1 MHWGHTKIRL
11 TSAVGMREVTKT
23 IMSLFADLIGML
35 GTCLVVLAFFAI
47 QLEKISPKGPLY
59 NLLNLSGA
67 TLLLISLTI
76 NFNLASFVIEL
87 FWIGA
92 SLVGLIK
99 LRQRRR
105 AAPVYPPQQRVPKS
119 Y

>member
-1 MHWGHTKIRL
+1 M
-11 TSAVGMREVTKT
+11 
-23 IMSLFADLIGML
+23 MSLFADLIGML

-47 QLEKISPKGPLY
+47 QLEKISPKGLMY
-59 NLLNLSGA
+59 NLMNLSGA

-99 LRQRRR
+99 LRQRRH
-105 AAPVYPPQQRVPKS
+105 AAPFYPSQPRVPKT